1 MTPEL
6 ETAAYTFA
14 AVAVVGLL
22 KGAARW
28 ITSYVKGTPTQIDDK
43 IWAAVQK
50 GFKDAK
56 PK

>member
-1 MTPEL
+1 MTPEM
-6 ETAAYTFA
+6 EMAADTLA
-14 AVAVVGLL
+14 AVLVAGLM
-22 KGAARW
+22 KGAGRW

-50 GFKDAK
+50 GLKDFK